1 MRSDVRLESLETRR
15 KINKAILFYKI
26 QNNFVNFTLNLV
38 SQSAHFPGI
47 YTHIQFR
54 TNAYHRSFVPESV
67 VVWHKFS
74 TAATSSISLEAFITN
89 ATSELIHLFYRSS
102 TFLLNLQYRYFNF
115 PDTAL
120 YTALPAHYDDGV
132 PN

>member
-102 TFLLNLQYRYFNF
+102 TFLLNLQHFNF